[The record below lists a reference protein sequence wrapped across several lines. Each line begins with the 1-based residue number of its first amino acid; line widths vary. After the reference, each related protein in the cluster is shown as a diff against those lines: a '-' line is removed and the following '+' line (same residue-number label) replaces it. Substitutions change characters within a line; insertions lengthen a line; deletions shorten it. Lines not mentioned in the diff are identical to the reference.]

1 MCWKGAKG
9 TFWHDT
15 LNRRNVMNQ
24 LQKQLHAIKEY
35 WTSRSKKQKM
45 FFVGGLVS
53 LVTLISLVTFFATRT
68 TLEPLYSNL
77 SPAETGAIKE
87 SLDARGIVSE
97 IADNGTTI
105 LVPKESIDTLKV
117 ELAAEGIPNSGSI
130 DYSFFSQNAGIGMTE
145 NEFNVMKLDAMQT
158 ELANLM
164 KGIEGIDDAKVMINL
179 PEKGI
184 FVTDASEA
192 ASASIVLSTKP
203 GYEFEESQIKALY
216 HLVSK
221 SVPNLPTDNIVIT
234 NQNFEY
240 FDLNT
245 EENSSGS
252 TFAAQNDI
260 KKQIERD
267 VQRQVQSMLGTLMGQ
282 DKVAV
287 IVTAD
292 VDFTQENRE
301 ENLVTPVDE
310 ENMEGIAASAQK
322 ITETFTGDAAD
333 VGGEPVTEDAAD
345 SLGTG
350 YLEGA
355 TGTGDY
361 ERIEETIN
369 YEVNKIRK
377 EIVESPYKIRDL
389 GIQVMVEPPTADDP
403 TTLPQERVDDITQM
417 LASIVRTSI
426 DKTTVDGE
434 LTDEAIQ
441 DKILVSVQP
450 FNGKVEFEDTQ
461 TASIPWWVYAI
472 GGVLLATIIVLII
485 LFMRARK
492 KKAQEEEDMAF
503 DNYTPISIRD
513 LDEDKEE
520 TEGSL
525 RKKQLEKM
533 AKEKPEDFAKLLR
546 SWIAE
551 D

>member
-1 MCWKGAKG
+1 
-9 TFWHDT
+9 
-15 LNRRNVMNQ
+15 MNQ

-164 KGIEGIDDAKVMINL
+164 KGIEGINDAKVMINL
-179 PEKGI
+179 PENGI

-192 ASASIVLSTKP
+192 ASASIVLNTKP

-240 FDLNT
+240 FDLNN

-350 YLEGA
+350 YLGGA

-461 TASIPWWVYAI
+461 TSSIPWWVYAI

-485 LFMRARK
+485 LFMRARRK
-492 KKAQEEEDMAF
+492 KEQEEEDVAF

>member
-1 MCWKGAKG
+1 
-9 TFWHDT
+9 
-15 LNRRNVMNQ
+15 MNQ

-45 FFVGGLVS
+45 VFVGGFVS
-53 LVTLISLVTFFATRT
+53 LVALIAIGTFFATRT

-87 SLDARGIVSE
+87 SLDSRGIVSE

-105 LVPKESIDTLKV
+105 LVPKESVDTLKV

-145 NEFNVMKLDAMQT
+145 NEFNVMKLEAMQT
-158 ELANLM
+158 ELSNLM
-164 KGIEGIDDAKVMINL
+164 KGIEGINDAKVMINL
-179 PEKGI
+179 PEEGV
-184 FVTDASEA
+184 FVTDTTEA
-192 ASASIVLSTKP
+192 ASASIVLNTQP
-203 GYEFEESQIKALY
+203 GYNFEEDQIKALY

-240 FDLNT
+240 FDLNNK
-245 EENSSGS
+245 ENSSGS
-252 TFAAQNDI
+252 TFTAQNDI

-333 VGGEPVTEDAAD
+333 VGGEPATEDAAD

-361 ERIEETIN
+361 EKIEETIN

-403 TTLPQERVDDITQM
+403 TSLPQERVDDITQM

-426 DKTTVDGE
+426 DKTTVEGE

-450 FNGKVEFEDTQ
+450 FNGKVELADSQ
-461 TASIPWWVYAI
+461 TSAIPWWVYAI

-485 LFMRARK
+485 LFMRAKK
-492 KKAQEEEDMAF
+492 KKAQADEDMAF
-503 DNYTPISIRD
+503 ESYTPISIRD
-513 LDEDKEE
+513 LGEDKEE

>member
-1 MCWKGAKG
+1 MCWKGAIG

-77 SPAETGAIKE
+77 SAAETGAIKE

-164 KGIEGIDDAKVMINL
+164 KGIEGINDAKVMINL

-192 ASASIVLSTKP
+192 ASASIVLNTKP

-240 FDLNT
+240 FDLNN

-426 DKTTVDGE
+426 DKTTVNGE

-450 FNGKVEFEDTQ
+450 FNGKVEFEETQ

-492 KKAQEEEDMAF
+492 KKAQVEEAAAF